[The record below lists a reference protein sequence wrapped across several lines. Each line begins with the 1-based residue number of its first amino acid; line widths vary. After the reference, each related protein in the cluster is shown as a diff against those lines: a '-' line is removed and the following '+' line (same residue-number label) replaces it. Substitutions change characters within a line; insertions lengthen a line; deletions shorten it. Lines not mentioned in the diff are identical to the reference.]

1 MQQDLSS
8 LLKMELNSK
17 NSSIFLVLGKHSDQ
31 KNCMAAHS
39 LVLPTNVKPVVPR
52 VK

>member
-8 LLKMELNSK
+8 LLKMELDSK

-31 KNCMAAHS
+31 KNWMAAYL
-39 LVLPTNVKPVVPR
+39 LVLPTNVIPMVPR

>member
-17 NSSIFLVLGKHSDQ
+17 NSSIFWCLGSTVTKKTVWLLIH
-31 KNCMAAHS
+31 
-39 LVLPTNVKPVVPR
+39 
-52 VK
+52 